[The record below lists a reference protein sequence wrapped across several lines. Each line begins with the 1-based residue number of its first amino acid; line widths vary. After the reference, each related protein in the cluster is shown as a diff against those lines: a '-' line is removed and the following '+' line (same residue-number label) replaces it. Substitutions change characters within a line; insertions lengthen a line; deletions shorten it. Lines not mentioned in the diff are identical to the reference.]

1 MRQRVRQD
9 FDDVFR
15 VPNVLSPST
24 SSHTPDSSHTQ
35 IDILLHP
42 SAIRTAPLLSPPKP
56 PKDAESSLDT
66 YVQDI
71 LTVPAS
77 LAGLPA
83 LNVPCGEGGD
93 GWPVGVS
100 VVGQW
105 GCDEFVLR
113 AGEIVEQLRG

>member
-1 MRQRVRQD
+1 MRRRIRQD

-15 VPNVLSPST
+15 VPNVLSHPST
-24 SSHTPDSSHTQ
+24 SPHAPDPSHPQ
-35 IDILLHP
+35 IDVLLHP
-42 SAIRTAPLLSPPKP
+42 SAIRTAPLLNSSRNT
-56 PKDAESSLDT
+56 ESSLDT

-83 LNVPCGEGGD
+83 LNVPCGVGED

-113 AGEIVEQLRG
+113 VGEIVEQLRS